1 MEDKKKKILNIIEGV
16 ITIILILLACSWL
29 IGYKVKVDDEGNT
42 TCYNFW
48 DKEVDCR

>member
-1 MEDKKKKILNIIEGV
+1 MEDKKKKILNVIEWV
-16 ITIILILLACSWL
+16 VTIVLILLACSWF

-48 DKEVDCR
+48 DKEVSCR